1 VAFVATFTV
10 AAAAAAV
17 VVVATL
23 DDDEEGDEEDEAV
36 AGFEELLQAPAARH
50 ALKTS
55 ADIIPRFMPSP
66 TAAGRRGIARRH
78 PSSKIVSAPPAP
90 P

>member
-1 VAFVATFTV
+1 
-10 AAAAAAV
+10 

-23 DDDEEGDEEDEAV
+23 DDEDEDEDEEDEAV

-66 TAAGRRGIARRH
+66 TAAGQRGIAKRH
-78 PSSKIVSAPPAP
+78 PSSKVVSAPPVP